1 MDQENK
7 IQKYCDAADP
17 HMNWSKGNRHLS
29 LVSLAC
35 NANKAG
41 FDENVV
47 ISECTRRYAEPDF
60 DDKEIRETISDVYKR
75 YSSDHGSNQKAF
87 SPKTDKK
94 TKGQI
99 DTSTETDD
107 DFLSEEDILCTPCP
121 DISKAKK
128 YIDDNIYGWVIDP
141 QSGQVI
147 QMAAFLALV
156 AAMGA
161 TMKDVKCL
169 LRKAEVVGTNLYFI
183 LTGAAASGK
192 SCIEPSRDF
201 FRAYAKDVE
210 NKSREE
216 VKQQTQAHKAW
227 EKCNKRCEEEDCGC
241 GAEPVVPPLK
251 DIDLS
256 LNTTASRLITQLV
269 NNGDIPTLLSTSEL
283 AANMDMKDAPLSP
296 LLRMAH
302 AGETISYNTQK
313 YGNIKI
319 YNTKLTIIGAGTPEQ
334 VVGVIKNKED
344 GLASRSFFICLP
356 DTPYKA
362 LYTDDDFDF
371 DEYEAKEE
379 AFEKRALTFAHY
391 AANVKIN
398 FKLTKKSQKYIDIYF
413 IEAEKSFAKYASD
426 ALYSFLRRLRSGDV
440 IIAQILATSY
450 FYINLKGSGTYE
462 IPDEII
468 ELVISWNDYF
478 IEQHI
483 RVLNMLPDPQVNKD
497 SNELKHPELLKKLPC
512 DFTCR
517 EAWEIAKPII
527 DISERNLRRVINKW
541 KDKNIITKKGKTFH
555 KVDCQEPLPKA

>member
-1 MDQENK
+1 MLERKRICAYLDAVA
-7 IQKYCDAADP
+7 KYLN
-17 HMNWSKGNRHLS
+17 MTKGHRHQS
-29 LVSLAC
+29 LVYLAC
-35 NANKAG
+35 LMNKNG
-41 FDENVV
+41 FDLSIV
-47 ISECTRRYAEPDF
+47 IEECIKRFEQPDF
-60 DDKEIRETISDVYKR
+60 DEKEIRETISDVYIR
-75 YSSDHGSNQKAF
+75 YSFEHGSNQKTF
-87 SPKTDKK
+87 TPKTDKR
-94 TKGQI
+94 TKGQK

-107 DFLSEEDILCTPCP
+107 EFLDEEDILCTPCP

-147 QMAAFLALV
+147 QMAAFFALV

-169 LRKAEVVGTNLYFI
+169 FKRAEVVGTNLYFI

-201 FRAYAKDVE
+201 FRAYAKEVE

-227 EKCNKRCEEEDCGC
+227 EKCNKKCEEEDCGC
-241 GAEPVVPPLK
+241 GAEPVVPPLI

-256 LNTTASRLITQLV
+256 LNTTASRLITQLK

-283 AANMDMKDAPLSP
+283 AANMDTKDAPLSP
-296 LLRMAH
+296 LLRMGH
-302 AGETISYNTQK
+302 AGETISYNTQTH
-313 YGNIKI
+313 GNIKI

-344 GLASRSFFICLP
+344 GLTSRSFFICLP
-356 DTPYKA
+356 NTPYKP
-362 LYTDDDFDF
+362 LDTDDDFDF
-371 DEYEAKEE
+371 DEYKAKKE
-379 AFEKRALTFAHY
+379 AFEKRALAFAHY

-398 FKLTKKSQKYIDIYF
+398 FKLTKKSRKYFNDF
-413 IEAEKSFAKYASD
+413 FTEAEKCYAKYASD
-426 ALYSFLRRLRSGDV
+426 ALYSYLRRLCSGN
-440 IIAQILATSY
+440 ITIAQILATADLYNNS
-450 FYINLKGSGTYE
+450 KGSGTYE

-468 ELVISWNDYF
+468 ELVISWNDYL

-483 RVLNMLPDPQVNKD
+483 RVLNMLPETQVNKD
-497 SNELKHPELLKKLPC
+497 SNELKYPELLEKLPC

-517 EAWEIAKPII
+517 EAWEIAKTFMK
-527 DISERNLRRVINKW
+527 ISDRNLRRVINSW
-541 KDKNIITKKGKTFH
+541 KDKKAITKKGKTFH
-555 KVDCQEPLPKA
+555 KVDCQESLQKA

>member
-99 DTSTETDD
+99 DTSQNTEEDLLD
-107 DFLSEEDILCTPCP
+107 EEDILNTPCP

-147 QMAAFLALV
+147 QMAAFFALV

-169 LRKAEVVGTNLYFI
+169 FKKAEVVGTNLYFI

-227 EKCNKRCEEEDCGC
+227 EKCNKKCEEEDCGC

-269 NNGDIPTLLSTSEL
+269 NNRDIPTLLSTSEL

-296 LLRMAH
+296 LLRMAY

-313 YGNIKI
+313 HGNIKT

-356 DTPYKA
+356 DTPYKP
-362 LYTDDDFDF
+362 LDTDDDFDF
-371 DEYEAKEE
+371 DEYKAKKE
-379 AFEKRALTFAHY
+379 AFEKRALAFAHY

-398 FKLTKKSQKYIDIYF
+398 FKLTKKSRKHFDNYF
-413 IEAEKSFAKYASD
+413 IEADKRFAKYASD
-426 ALYSFLRRLRSGDV
+426 ALYSFLRRLCSGDV
-440 IIAQILATSY
+440 IIAQILATSDLY
-450 FYINLKGSGTYE
+450 NNSKGSGTYE

-497 SNELKHPELLKKLPC
+497 SNELKYPELFKKLPC

>member
-7 IQKYCDAADP
+7 FLNYCDAADP
-17 HMNWSKGNRHLS
+17 HMNWSKGNRHFS
-29 LVSLAC
+29 LVSLAS

-47 ISECTRRYAEPDF
+47 ITECIRRYAEPDF

-75 YSSDHGSNQKAF
+75 YSSDHGSKQKAF
-87 SPKTDKK
+87 TPKTDKR
-94 TKGQI
+94 TKGQK
-99 DTSTETDD
+99 DTSTEIDD
-107 DFLSEEDILCTPCP
+107 EFLDEEDILCTPCP

-147 QMAAFLALV
+147 QMAAFFALV

-201 FRAYAKDVE
+201 FRAYAKEVE

-216 VKQQTQAHKAW
+216 VKKQTQAHKAW
-227 EKCNKRCEEEDCGC
+227 EKCNKKCEEEDCGC
-241 GAEPVVPPLK
+241 GAEPVVPPLI

-256 LNTTASRLITQLV
+256 LNTTASRLITQLK

-296 LLRMAH
+296 LLRMGH

-313 YGNIKI
+313 YGNIKV

-334 VVGVIKNKED
+334 VVAVFKNKED
-344 GLASRSFFICLP
+344 GLTSRSFFMYLP
-356 DTPYKA
+356 ATPYKP
-362 LYTDDDFDF
+362 LDTDDDFDF
-371 DEYEAKEE
+371 DVYEAKKE

-391 AANVKIN
+391 AANVKII
-398 FKLTKKSQKYIDIYF
+398 FKLTKKSRKLFDNYF
-413 IEAEKSFAKYASD
+413 IEAEKCYAKYASD
-426 ALYSFLRRLRSGDV
+426 AVYSFLRRLRYGDT
-440 IIAQILATSY
+440 IIAQILATSDLY
-450 FYINLKGSGTYE
+450 NNSKGSGTYE

-468 ELVISWNDYF
+468 ELVISWNDF
-478 IEQHI
+478 LIEQHI
-483 RVLNMLPDPQVNKD
+483 RVLNMLPEPQVNKD
-497 SNELKHPELLKKLPC
+497 SNKLKHPELLMKLPC
-512 DFTCR
+512 DFTFK
-517 EAWEIAKPII
+517 EAWEIAKTFK
-527 DISERNLRRVINKW
+527 DMSDRHLRRVINTW
-541 KDKNIITKKGKTFH
+541 KDRKAITKKGKTFH
-555 KVDCQEPLPKA
+555 KVDCQESHQKA